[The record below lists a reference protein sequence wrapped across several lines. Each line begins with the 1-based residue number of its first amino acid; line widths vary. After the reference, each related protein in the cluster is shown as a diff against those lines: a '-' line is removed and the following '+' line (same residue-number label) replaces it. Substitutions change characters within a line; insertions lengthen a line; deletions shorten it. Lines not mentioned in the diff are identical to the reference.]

1 MRITTITA
9 GFTHTKNLGNYESL
23 KVTAEIT
30 AEVLKKPVAEAFQE
44 LYEES
49 RRQVRQGTAVALG
62 KKAEVQEPKQEA
74 PKKKEAPKKEEAPKK
89 AVPAETKYYHNVE
102 TGEVKAS
109 KTAVKGAVE
118 IDKETY
124 EKLLQ
129 AQEEPAVEEPAAEEP
144 AAEEPAVEEPEP
156 ESVYPGADEVLKVA
170 KEAVQNKKVK
180 APEIK
185 AFLDEVEAAKVS
197 DLADTEAGL
206 QFVQKFGGE

>member
-1 MRITTITA
+1 MRITSITA
-9 GFTHTKNLGNYESL
+9 GFTHTKNLGNYESM

-30 AEVLKKPVAEAFQE
+30 AEVLNKPVAEAFQE

-49 RRQVRQGTAVALG
+49 RRQVRQGSAVALG
-62 KKAEVQEPKQEA
+62 KKVTAQKPKQEA
-74 PKKKEAPKKEEAPKK
+74 PKKEAPKKT
-89 AVPAETKYYHNVE
+89 VPVETKFYHNVE
-102 TGEVKAS
+102 TGEVKVS

-129 AQEEPAVEEPAAEEP
+129 AQEEPAAVEEPASEF
-144 AAEEPAVEEPEP
+144 
-156 ESVYPGADEVLKVA
+156 PGADEVLKVA
-170 KEAVQNKKVK
+170 KEAVQNKRVK

-185 AFLDEVEAAKVS
+185 AFLDDVGVAKVS

>member
-1 MRITTITA
+1 MRITSITA
-9 GFTHTKNLGNYESL
+9 GFTHTKNLGNYESM

-30 AEVLKKPVAEAFQE
+30 AEVLNKPVAEAFQE

-49 RRQVRQGTAVALG
+49 RRQVRQGSAVALG
-62 KKAEVQEPKQEA
+62 KKVTAQKPKQEA
-74 PKKKEAPKKEEAPKK
+74 PKKEAPKKT
-89 AVPAETKYYHNVE
+89 VPVETKFYHNVE

-129 AQEEPAVEEPAAEEP
+129 AREEPAVKEP
-144 AAEEPAVEEPEP
+144 AAEEPAVEEPAADEPEP
-156 ESVYPGADEVLKVA
+156 ESVFPGADEVLKVA

-185 AFLDEVEAAKVS
+185 AFLDEVGAAKVS
-197 DLADTEAGL
+197 DLADTKAGL
-206 QFVQKFGGE
+206 QFVIKFGGE